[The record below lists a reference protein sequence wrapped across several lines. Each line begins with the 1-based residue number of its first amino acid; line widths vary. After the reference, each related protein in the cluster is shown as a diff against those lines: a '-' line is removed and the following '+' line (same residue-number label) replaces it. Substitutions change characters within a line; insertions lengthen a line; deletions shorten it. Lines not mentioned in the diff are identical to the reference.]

1 MLFSFKKGGYMTTKL
16 GSDFLKEFDQYER
29 PILFGRT
36 KRQVLFSTGL
46 VLAIDVSIGLYF
58 LKFPDLVTFT
68 ILIVLLFPIFMY
80 GTKKDI
86 EIRERYRFR
95 LTKQTRSYLT
105 EHPSSMAKITKNDFT
120 RKKGAVPFE
129 TKQS

>member
-1 MLFSFKKGGYMTTKL
+1 MATKL
-16 GSDFLKEFDQYER
+16 GSEFLKEFDHYER

-36 KRQVLFSTGL
+36 KRQVLFTAGL
-46 VLAIDVSIGLYF
+46 VIAIGISIGLYF
-58 LKFPDLVTFT
+58 FKFPDMITLI
-68 ILIVLLFPIFMY
+68 ILIVLLVPLFMY

-86 EIRERYRFR
+86 EIKERYRFR

-120 RKKGAVPFE
+120 RKKGANAFE

>member
-1 MLFSFKKGGYMTTKL
+1 MATKL
-16 GSDFLKEFDQYER
+16 GSEFLKEFDHYER

-36 KRQVLFSTGL
+36 KRQVLFTTGL
-46 VLAIDVSIGLYF
+46 VLAIGISIGLYF

-105 EHPSSMAKITKNDFT
+105 DHPSSMAKLTKNDFT
-120 RKKGAVPFE
+120 RKKGVNPFE